1 MCLIL
6 LAYKQHPK
14 YKLILIAN
22 RDEFYERP
30 TKEAQWWS
38 SKEEIL
44 AGKDLEGGG
53 SWLGINRSGK
63 FAALTNY
70 RDPFNIKNKAPT
82 RGHLVTNYLENR
94 QDDITYMGS
103 LERRGHSYN
112 GFNLLF
118 GDANQVNYYSN
129 YHKSVM
135 GLEAG
140 IYGLSNALLDTPW
153 PKVVKGKEKL
163 KRLIENGNDFSIENA
178 FENLCDSA
186 LAEDDKLPDTG
197 IGYDREKAISS
208 MFIETSDYGT
218 RCSSIILIDYD
229 NKVSFHEKSYIPE
242 GYVSSDFEIKLT

>member
-6 LAYKQHPK
+6 LAYKQHPN

-22 RDEFYERP
+22 RDEFYNRP
-30 TKEAQWWS
+30 TKKAHWWMD
-38 SKEEIL
+38 KKNEFL
-44 AGKDLEGGG
+44 AGKDLEGNG
-53 SWLGINRSGK
+53 SWLGINRFGK

-70 RDPFNIKNKAPT
+70 RDPFNIKKNAPT
-82 RGHLVTNYLENR
+82 RGHLVTDFLDNQEESISYMHKLE
-94 QDDITYMGS
+94 QKGK
-103 LERRGHSYN
+103 LYN
-112 GFNLLF
+112 GYNLLF
-118 GDANQVNYYSN
+118 GDANQINYYSN
-129 YHKSVM
+129 YHQSVLD
-135 GLEAG
+135 LEAG

-163 KRLIENGNDFSIENA
+163 KRLIENGNEFSVESA

-197 IGYDREKAISS
+197 IGYEREKAISS

-218 RCSSIILIDYD
+218 RCSTIILVDYN

-242 GYVSSDFEIKLT
+242 GYVSSDFEIK